1 MKQRSSAGK
10 ILLIIIIVI
19 VILLVATEFGLRWF
33 IGNQVVQSVE
43 ASATESADEQQAS
56 REKATVAF
64 GMSPLLLGLVQGE
77 IPHVEVDTPSTLNI
91 KKDSHSNVSEI
102 SGVPKTHLIAD
113 GLSLRDAENPTARTM
128 TLETTLEDEYLLALV
143 QYSIAQQ
150 QAMGQIDASQVNG
163 QLQQLLQQVVQ
174 VTKVTSNPQ
183 NSTVDVEFTN
193 GAASLTLRPKVVD
206 GNLGFDATNTALF
219 GFDLPEEA
227 TQAVSNSLNQN
238 IADMNSSGMATDE
251 VMVIDGGVRLKM
263 SGNNVKLQSA
273 SQPINASQ
281 G

>member
-43 ASATESADEQQAS
+43 ASATESADGQQAS